1 MLLERLMTWVVRSGE
16 AREAGGTVPSGSD
29 DGVSRDEASRD
40 RASQDTASYS
50 EADGAAV
57 QARTELAREANKVVT
72 EIADLVEDTRGLIG
86 ANAEKVGSFHS
97 EPLEP
102 FVEEP
107 LREGMKARP
116 LPAPY
121 RRSRRRG
128 DREPPTRRDRT
139 DRRLQ
144 KRRTARKLHVRRR

>member
-16 AREAGGTVPSGSD
+16 GRQAGGTVPPGSD
-29 DGVSRDEASRD
+29 DGASQD
-40 RASQDTASYS
+40 RASQDTASNS
-50 EADGAAV
+50 EADGVAV
-57 QARTELAREANKVVT
+57 RARTELAWEANKVVA
-72 EIADLVEDTRGLIG
+72 EIADLVEDTRGLLG
-86 ANAEKVGSFHS
+86 VNAGKAGSFDS

-116 LPAPY
+116 LHAPY

-128 DREPPTRRDRT
+128 DREPPTRRDRM